1 MEIKSLFG
9 KINFKMA
16 TTRNIQ
22 MQYFN
27 GTDYDTLY
35 PQANYQNMT
44 GTKPSYSYSEL
55 TGTKPS
61 YSYSEITGT
70 IPSSDLPTIPIN
82 KGGTGQATATNGLGA
97 LVNGSTTTSSL
108 STSYYVGLS
117 TGSSGRKATLAT
129 LGNWIQN
136 NYGNSGGAQIASIS
150 YNGTGVDDYEIVFP
164 NITNYKLQ
172 LVFIVEFS
180 NLGDYLYGMPIIKP
194 ANGREAYYNTI
205 RKRDGELSFTSR
217 HGSFNFINN
226 YTLEVPIEFNENGNQ
241 YNAVGIYGSI

>member
-1 MEIKSLFG
+1 
-9 KINFKMA
+9 MA
-16 TTRNIQ
+16 TNRNIQ
-22 MQYFN
+22 MNYYN

-82 KGGTGQATATNGLGA
+82 KGGTGQTTATNGLGA
-97 LVNGSTTTSSL
+97 LVYGSTITSSL

-117 TGSSGRKATLAT
+117 TGSSGRRATLAT
-129 LGNWIQN
+129 LGSWIQS
-136 NYGNSGGAQIASIS
+136 NYGSSGGVQISRIS
-150 YNGTGVDDYEIVFP
+150 YRGTGADNYEIVFS
-164 NITNYKLQ
+164 NITNYQLQ
-172 LVFIVEFS
+172 LVFLV
-180 NLGDYLYGMPIIKP
+180 DYANTGEYLLGMPIIRP
-194 ANGREAYYNTI
+194 ANSFYDVYYNTV
-205 RKRDGELSFTSR
+205 RDRSGELSLTCR
-217 HGSFNFINN
+217 AGSFDFINS
-226 YTLEVPIEFNENGNQ
+226 YTLRVSSEFNENGNQ